1 MITFSNSSLIGNLLD
16 LLNSCIENLK
26 KVSEKKATIILKTKM
41 SAKSA
46 NKVLQLPYTHHDDF
60 LSMLSNKDK
69 FEKNIDNI
77 VPDES
82 DENDDFTDIFKEF
95 VSVI

>member
-1 MITFSNSSLIGNLLD
+1 MITFSNYSLVGNLLD
-16 LLNSCIENLK
+16 LLNICIENLK
-26 KVSEKKATIILKTKM
+26 KVSKKNATIILKTKM
-41 SAKSA
+41 SAKTG
-46 NKVLQLPYTHHDDF
+46 NNFLQLPYTHHDDF

-69 FEKNIDNI
+69 FENNI
-77 VPDES
+77 VNIIPEP